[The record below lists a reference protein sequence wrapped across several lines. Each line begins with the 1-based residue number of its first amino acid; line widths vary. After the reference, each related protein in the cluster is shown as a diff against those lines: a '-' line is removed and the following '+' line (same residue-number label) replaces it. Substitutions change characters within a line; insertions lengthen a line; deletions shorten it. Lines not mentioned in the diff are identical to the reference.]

1 MSIFYHYDAV
11 GNLQASSG
19 HDALLLTKND
29 SAQHDMSYYVQ
40 AGDVVGAYLTQ
51 RDMLYRKS
59 TPTASDLYDQ
69 SIQSRDPSS
78 QWYNRSSEA
87 QDHVPQTYNDSIQPY
102 DASLPSFNQSAQGYK
117 PSCGADGEEHDGHMH
132 DSTTL
137 QHEDPRHADSR
148 VYESCHYQSE
158 EYSENFGIIRHT
170 YSRSWTYQYHLYP
183 IADHIRH
190 LHTLHSLL
198 PHIDPQRKLQ
208 ALHGPVMHVVEQATY
223 KILAHSIPKS
233 LLVLFLG
240 REPISRLIKT
250 LGLYDVRRND
260 PLNRIQELCIPR
272 YVSSSA
278 AIKVLLA
285 WMRRACEPNTMD
297 NMYQFRVPHNTFA
310 ACTLAQTL
318 TLFGLH
324 KDALRVDYTIIR
336 GHFRRPIFANEL
348 ESLWKCLG
356 ENNRYIYANAKV
368 IGYRLRESRDNQCLE
383 SQAWKEMQAL
393 LARYPLLDARVRDP
407 ELNEQFRPTFST
419 EWCRRLDSN
428 LRYKPGHEMQAPGLT
443 PHPATPAAGGQDQER
458 QEKRADANA
467 ASEAAAR
474 NAAILRIVSG
484 DGGTEKAKEVRD

>member
-1 MSIFYHYDAV
+1 MSVFYHYDAM

-19 HDALLLTKND
+19 HDALSLTENG
-29 SAQHDMSYYVQ
+29 SFQHDMPYQVH
-40 AGDVVGAYLTQ
+40 AGDVVGAYLAQ
-51 RDMLYRKS
+51 RDMLYPVF
-59 TPTASDLYDQ
+59 TLTVSDLYDQ
-69 SIQSRDPSS
+69 SIQSRDPWP
-78 QWYNRSSEA
+78 QWYSHSFEA
-87 QDHVPQTYNDSIQPY
+87 RNHVPQMYNDSIQPS
-102 DASLPSFNQSAQGYK
+102 DTSLSSFNPSAQGGK
-117 PSCGADGEEHDGHMH
+117 PSCEADGEEHDGHMNNF
-132 DSTTL
+132 TTSQYGYL
-137 QHEDPRHADSR
+137 RHADSR
-148 VYESCHYQSE
+148 VYESCDYQGE
-158 EYSENFGIIRHT
+158 EYCENCGIIHHPH
-170 YSRSWTYQYHLYP
+170 SRSCTYQYHPYP
-183 IADHIRH
+183 ITDHIRH

-198 PHIDPQRKLQ
+198 PHINPQRKLQ
-208 ALHGPVMHVVEQATY
+208 ALHGPVVHIVEQDTC

-240 REPISRLIKT
+240 REPISRLIRT

-260 PLNRIQELCIPR
+260 PLNKIQELCIPR

-285 WMRRACEPNTMD
+285 WMKRACEPNTMD
-297 NMYQFRVPHNTFA
+297 NMYQFKVPHNTFA

-348 ESLWKCLG
+348 ESLWNCLG
-356 ENNRYIYANAKV
+356 ENNRYIYAIIKV
-368 IGYRLRESRDNQCLE
+368 IGHRLKESEDNQCSE

-428 LRYKPGHEMQAPGLT
+428 LRYRPVRDMKAPELT
-443 PHPATPAAGGQDQER
+443 PHPTTPAAGAQDQG
-458 QEKRADANA
+458 Q
-467 ASEAAAR
+467 
-474 NAAILRIVSG
+474 
-484 DGGTEKAKEVRD
+484 AKKS